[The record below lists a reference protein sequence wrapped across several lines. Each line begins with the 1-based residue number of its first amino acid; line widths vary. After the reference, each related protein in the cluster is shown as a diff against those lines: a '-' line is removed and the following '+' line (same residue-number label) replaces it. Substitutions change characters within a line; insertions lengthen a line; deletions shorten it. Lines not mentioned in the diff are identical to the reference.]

1 MSKAGSMNLNHL
13 REEIAAIIERGRQE
27 GLDSGSIVDAIFEKA
42 LLDRDFVVRDGKA
55 GERPVTIHDIILLAD
70 KALRQANFEGGI
82 AVLQSGSSI
91 SLKNHPDMKVG
102 NQ

>member
-1 MSKAGSMNLNHL
+1 MNLNQL
-13 REEIAAIIERGRQE
+13 RQEIAAIIERGRQA

-42 LLDRDFVVRDGKA
+42 LVDPEFVVRDGKA
-55 GERPVTIHDIILLAD
+55 GERPVTIHDIILLAG
-70 KALRQANFEGGI
+70 KALRQATFEGGI

-91 SLKNHPDMKVG
+91 SLKNDPDLKVG